1 MHDMAKILIIDDDN
15 QFREMLHE
23 MVKRE
28 GYIVFSALD
37 GAEGMKIF
45 KQEKPDLVITDIIMP
60 EKEGL
65 ETILELKKNVPEVK
79 IIAISGGGR
88 SHPGDYLLT
97 AKYFGADKT
106 LAKPFS
112 KSELLNSIVEVL
124 KS

>member
-1 MHDMAKILIIDDDN
+1 MAKILIIDDDK

-23 MVKRE
+23 MVERA
-28 GYIVFSALD
+28 GYTVFCAQD

-45 KQEKPDLVITDIIMP
+45 RQEKPELVITDIIMP

-65 ETILELKKNVPEVK
+65 ETILELKKTVPEVK

-88 SHPGDYLLT
+88 SHPGDYLRT
-97 AKYFGADKT
+97 AKYFGANKT

-112 KSELLNSIVEVL
+112 KSELLDCIVETL
-124 KS
+124 NP

>member
-1 MHDMAKILIIDDDN
+1 MTKILIIDDDT

-37 GAEGMKIF
+37 GAEGLKSYY
-45 KQEKPDLVITDIIMP
+45 KEKPDLVITDIIMP

-65 ETILELKKNVPEVK
+65 ETILELKKDNKNLK

-88 SHPGDYLLT
+88 SQPGDYLRT
-97 AKYFGADKT
+97 AKHFGADKS

-112 KSELLNSIVEVL
+112 KDEILNSITEVL

>member
-1 MHDMAKILIIDDDN
+1 MAKILIIDDDN

-28 GYIVFSALD
+28 GHTVFSAQD
-37 GAEGMKIF
+37 GAEGMKLF
-45 KQEKPDLVITDIIMP
+45 QQENPDLIITDIIMP

-65 ETILELKKNVPEVK
+65 ETILELKKSVPDVK

-88 SHPGDYLLT
+88 SHPGDYLRT

-106 LAKPFS
+106 LTKPFS
-112 KSELLNSIVEVL
+112 KNELLDAIDEVL
-124 KS
+124 Q